1 MKRNHLFLLA
11 FLVSTLSL
19 IACSGMPKSSGG
31 GGGGNATLSV
41 TLVANPLAPPP
52 ATSLLSFSVDV
63 TGLELT
69 PASGTP
75 QNIALNA
82 STYVV
87 DLTKLQSDSAFLGTS
102 ATIPVGTYT
111 SVTVGFSNPVLWF
124 CTTSSQTT
132 SGCVPGSVTKV
143 TGGGTAA
150 PITTSLTLA
159 ASQQTG
165 LTISFNLA
173 NAITINSQGVP
184 VINLAASNVLTA
196 HSLPALST
204 SLPAGQLDFVEDV
217 TGVVT
222 AFNAAAQTVTV
233 QTATRGSFTA
243 TAGTTTVFSPNCTS
257 LNFTCVQQGQVAS
270 LDLALAAN
278 GTFSLLEYDPLA
290 SGAGDWIEGVVT
302 TTPAS
307 TTQFQLVAND
317 LVVPSTNSLIGSTA
331 STLEGAPVQVTLVS
345 PKAFTVDTK
354 GLTVPVTTF
363 GGTDASILLPGQ
375 TVAVHVTSFTAA
387 SGNTLAAAN
396 ADTLILRFTRVAGS
410 VSGVF
415 PPATFRIQSLP
426 PFFGLTVPV
435 IVQLTTG
442 SPGTN
447 YDGVTGAS
455 GLTVGQTVS
464 IRALYFGPATATP
477 FSAAKVRL
485 PNQGT
490 VRIGKTLARPP
501 LLRGRTPGSA

>member
-307 TTQFQLVAND
+307 TTQFQRSGCPIDEQLDRQHRQYPRRRSRAGD
-317 LVVPSTNSLIGSTA
+317 PGES
-331 STLEGAPVQVTLVS
+331 EG
-345 PKAFTVDTK
+345 FH
-354 GLTVPVTTF
+354 
-363 GGTDASILLPGQ
+363 GGYERADR
-375 TVAVHVTSFTAA
+375 
-387 SGNTLAAAN
+387 SGNN
-396 ADTLILRFTRVAGS
+396 
-410 VSGVF
+410 
-415 PPATFRIQSLP
+415 
-426 PFFGLTVPV
+426 
-435 IVQLTTG
+435 
-442 SPGTN
+442 
-447 YDGVTGAS
+447 
-455 GLTVGQTVS
+455 
-464 IRALYFGPATATP
+464 
-477 FSAAKVRL
+477 
-485 PNQGT
+485 
-490 VRIGKTLARPP
+490 
-501 LLRGRTPGSA
+501 LRGYGRFDIATRADGGRPCHELHGGIRQHPSRCQCGHLDPALHPGCR